1 MFRIRLWI
9 RWWQCDRAMAK
20 LLRDYPYDNAETGLV
35 ELYYV
40 LHRKMNLI
48 DELLGRVT
56 ITKYKY
62 WD

>member
-1 MFRIRLWI
+1 
-9 RWWQCDRAMAK
+9 MAK